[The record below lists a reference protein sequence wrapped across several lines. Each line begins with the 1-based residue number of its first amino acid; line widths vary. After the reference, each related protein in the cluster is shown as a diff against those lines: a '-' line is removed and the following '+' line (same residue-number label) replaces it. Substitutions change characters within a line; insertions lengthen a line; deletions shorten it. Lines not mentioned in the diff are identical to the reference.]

1 MEKTALVD
9 GVASAA
15 DQCLFLSFLIL
26 VLFKCDGPREMD
38 PFSIETYFY
47 LGLIP
52 LFVGRVLQEFGVD
65 QPTIDLVEAVVFLV
79 AALANFL
86 IW

>member
-9 GVASAA
+9 GVASPA

>member
-1 MEKTALVD
+1 
-9 GVASAA
+9 
-15 DQCLFLSFLIL
+15 
-26 VLFKCDGPREMD
+26 MD
-38 PFSIETYFY
+38 PFRIDTYFY

-65 QPTIDLVEAVVFLV
+65 QPTIDLVQAVVFLV